1 MTQQFTGDLKMTD
14 TSDTPGIGRY
24 SNCAEKPK
32 QHDGRYD
39 AKEFFDELKIQG
51 LMIVQRQKPPRHI
64 PLFQT
69 IMLTLGLI
77 GGMALGSFGIT
88 YAILLFGAPS

>member
-1 MTQQFTGDLKMTD
+1 MTGDLRMTD

-24 SNCAEKPK
+24 SNQAEKPK
-32 QHDGRYD
+32 QHDGRYN

-51 LMIVQRQKPPRHI
+51 LMIVQRPKPISPI
-64 PLFQT
+64 PMFHT
-69 IMLTLGLI
+69 VMLSIGLI

-88 YAILLFGAPS
+88 YAILLFGITK